1 MKTIHLISQ
10 AKDGWMKTS
19 ALALYLLSFALILT
33 SPAYA
38 GAVTPENTIKLSP
51 EHIRNLGVALGKPV
65 PVEQIPVLFAPAKVV
80 VPSGHDYLVSASQPG
95 LITRLNASIG
105 DKVKKGEVLAQ
116 LNSPDLL
123 SMQRLYLKAESEL
136 QLGRLTY
143 QRDKKLLE
151 EGVIAER
158 RWQETRSQ
166 YQAFESEASEHR
178 QLLKIA
184 GMSNAEIDRLKKTH
198 RLSGLLNVYAPISGI
213 VIERLATAGSRVD
226 ILAPLYRIA
235 NLDELWLE
243 INIPQE
249 RIADVNI
256 GDLVLI
262 EPRPQPE
269 TAGQAVAARISLLGA
284 NVNPENQT
292 VLARAVIEGKQTA
305 VRPGQRIN
313 IQLVHTADATAFKVP
328 NGAIAQNAGQ
338 SYIFIRNRDGF
349 LVKPVAIMGK
359 QGEETIIRGDFSG
372 DEDIA
377 VTGAVALKANWL
389 GLGSD
394 E

>member
-10 AKDGWMKTS
+10 AKDAGKKSS

-33 SPAYA
+33 CPGYA
-38 GAVTPENTIKLSP
+38 GAVNPENAIKLSP
-51 EHIRNLGVALGKPV
+51 EHIRNLGVTLGKPV

-95 LITRLNASIG
+95 LITKLNASIG
-105 DKVKKGEVLAQ
+105 DKVNKGDVLAQ

-123 SMQRLYLKAESEL
+123 SLQRLYLKAESEL
-136 QLGRLTY
+136 RLGRLSY

-158 RWQETRSQ
+158 RWQETRSL

-184 GMSNAEIDRLKKTH
+184 GMSDAEIDRLKKTH
-198 RLSGLLNVYAPISGI
+198 RLSGLLNVYAPISGT

-243 INIPQE
+243 ISIPQE
-249 RIADVNI
+249 RIADVKI
-256 GDLVLI
+256 GDRVLI
-262 EPRPQPE
+262 EQSQKE
-269 TAGQAVAARISLLGA
+269 KAGQAVMARISLLGA

-313 IQLVHTADATAFKVP
+313 IQIVHPADMTVFKMP
-328 NGAIAQNAGQ
+328 NEAIAQNAGQ
-338 SYIFIRNRDGF
+338 SYIFIRSREGF
-349 LVKPVAIMGK
+349 LVRPVEIMGK

-377 VTGAVALKANWL
+377 ITGAVALKANWL

>member
-10 AKDGWMKTS
+10 AKDAGKKTS
-19 ALALYLLSFALILT
+19 ALAFYFLSFALILT
-33 SPAYA
+33 CPGYA
-38 GAVTPENTIKLSP
+38 GAVNPENAIKLSP
-51 EHIRNLGVALGKPV
+51 EHIRNLGVTLGKPI

-95 LITRLNASIG
+95 LITKLNASIG
-105 DKVKKGEVLAQ
+105 DKVNKGEVLAQ

-123 SMQRLYLKAESEL
+123 SLQRLYLKAESEL
-136 QLGRLTY
+136 QLGRLSY

-166 YQAFESEASEHR
+166 YQTFDSEASEHR

-184 GMSNAEIDRLKKTH
+184 GMSDAEIGRLKKTH
-198 RLSGLLNVYAPISGI
+198 RLSGLLNVYAPISGT
-213 VIERLATAGSRVD
+213 VIERLAKAGAHVD

-243 INIPQE
+243 ISIPQE
-249 RIADVNI
+249 RIADVKI
-256 GDLVLI
+256 GDRVLI
-262 EPRPQPE
+262 EQSQKE
-269 TAGQAVAARISLLGA
+269 KAGQAVTARISLLGA

-313 IQLVHTADATAFKVP
+313 IQIVHPADMTAFKVP

-338 SYIFIRNRDGF
+338 SYIFIRNREGF
-349 LVKPVAIMGK
+349 LVRPVEIMGK
-359 QGEETIIRGDFSG
+359 QGEETIIRGDFIG

>member
-10 AKDGWMKTS
+10 AKDAGKKTS
-19 ALALYLLSFALILT
+19 GLAFYFLSFALILT
-33 SPAYA
+33 CPDYA
-38 GAVTPENTIKLSP
+38 GAVKPENAIKLSP
-51 EHIRNLGVALGKPV
+51 EHIRNLGVTLGKPI

-95 LITRLNASIG
+95 LITKLNASIG
-105 DKVKKGEVLAQ
+105 DKVNKGEVLAQ

-123 SMQRLYLKAESEL
+123 SLQRLYLKAESEL
-136 QLGRLTY
+136 QLGRLSY

-166 YQAFESEASEHR
+166 YQAFDSEASEHR

-184 GMSNAEIDRLKKTH
+184 GMSDAEIGRLKKTH
-198 RLSGLLNVYAPISGI
+198 RLSGLLNVYAPISGT

-243 INIPQE
+243 ISIPQE
-249 RIADVNI
+249 RIADVKI
-256 GDLVLI
+256 GDRVLI
-262 EPRPQPE
+262 EQSQKE
-269 TAGQAVAARISLLGA
+269 KAGQAVTARISLLGA

-313 IQLVHTADATAFKVP
+313 IQIVHPADMTAFKVP

-338 SYIFIRNRDGF
+338 SYIFIRSREGF
-349 LVKPVAIMGK
+349 LVRPVEIMGK

>member
-10 AKDGWMKTS
+10 AKDAGKKSS
-19 ALALYLLSFALILT
+19 ALAFYFLSFALILT
-33 SPAYA
+33 PGYA
-38 GAVTPENTIKLSP
+38 GAVNPDNAIKLSP
-51 EHIRNLGVALGKPV
+51 EHIRNLGVTLGKPV

-95 LITRLNASIG
+95 LITKLNASIG
-105 DKVKKGEVLAQ
+105 DKVKKGDVLAQ

-123 SMQRLYLKAESEL
+123 SLQRLYLKAESEL
-136 QLGRLTY
+136 RLGRLSY

-158 RWQETRSQ
+158 RWQETRSL

-184 GMSNAEIDRLKKTH
+184 GMSDAEIDRLKKTH
-198 RLSGLLNVYAPISGI
+198 QLSGLLNVYAPISGT
-213 VIERLATAGSRVD
+213 VIERLATAGARVD

-243 INIPQE
+243 ISIPQE
-249 RIADVNI
+249 RIADVKI
-256 GDLVLI
+256 GDRVLI
-262 EPRPQPE
+262 EQSQKE
-269 TAGQAVAARISLLGA
+269 KAGQAVMARISLLGA

-313 IQLVHTADATAFKVP
+313 IQIVHPADMTVFKMP
-328 NGAIAQNAGQ
+328 NEAIAQNAGQ
-338 SYIFIRNRDGF
+338 SYIFIRSREGF
-349 LVKPVAIMGK
+349 LVRPVEIMGK

-377 VTGAVALKANWL
+377 ITGAVALKANWL

>member
-1 MKTIHLISQ
+1 MNTIHLFSR
-10 AKDGWMKTS
+10 AREAGKKPS
-19 ALALYLLSFALILT
+19 ALAFPILAVALILT
-33 SPAYA
+33 CPAYA
-38 GAVTPENTIKLSP
+38 GAVTPENAIKLSP
-51 EHIRNLGVALGKPV
+51 EHIRNLGVTLGKPV

-95 LITRLNASIG
+95 LITQLNASIG

-184 GMSNAEIDRLKKTH
+184 GMSDAEIGRLKKTH
-198 RLSGLLNVYAPISGI
+198 RLSGLLNVYAPISGT

-249 RIADVNI
+249 RIADVKI

-262 EPRPQPE
+262 EANLQKE
-269 TAGQAVAARISLLGA
+269 EAGRTVTARISLLGA

-292 VLARAVIEGKQTA
+292 VLARALIEGKQTA

-313 IQLVHTADATAFKVP
+313 IQIVHTTNTTAFKVP

-349 LVKPVAIMGK
+349 LVKPVDVMGK

-372 DEDIA
+372 DEAIA

>member
-1 MKTIHLISQ
+1 M
-10 AKDGWMKTS
+10 
-19 ALALYLLSFALILT
+19 
-33 SPAYA
+33 
-38 GAVTPENTIKLSP
+38 
-51 EHIRNLGVALGKPV
+51 
-65 PVEQIPVLFAPAKVV
+65 
-80 VPSGHDYLVSASQPG
+80 
-95 LITRLNASIG
+95 
-105 DKVKKGEVLAQ
+105 
-116 LNSPDLL
+116 
-123 SMQRLYLKAESEL
+123 SE
-136 QLGRLTY
+136 
-143 QRDKKLLE
+143 
-151 EGVIAER
+151 
-158 RWQETRSQ
+158 
-166 YQAFESEASEHR
+166 
-178 QLLKIA
+178 
-184 GMSNAEIDRLKKTH
+184 AEIDRLKKTH

-249 RIADVNI
+249 RIADVEI

-262 EPRPQPE
+262 EPKPQQE
-269 TAGQAVAARISLLGA
+269 EAGRAVTARISLLSA

-292 VLARAVIEGKQTA
+292 VLARAIIEGKQTE

-313 IQLVHTADATAFKVP
+313 IQIVHTADTAAFKLP

-338 SYIFIRNRDGF
+338 SYIFIRSRDGF
-349 LVKPVAIMGK
+349 LVRPVAIMGK

-372 DEDIA
+372 NEDIA
-377 VTGAVALKANWL
+377 ITGAVALKANWL